1 MAEMSSQVQIDGADG
16 NGVAVGRD
24 GLQDGLHDE
33 SLDGPIGSKVWIR
46 RDLLAVA
53 AFRLA
58 ANSSDA
64 TA

>member
-33 SLDGPIGSKVWIR
+33 SLDGPIR